1 MLALCLAIQRFVCQF
16 NDLFCNST
24 ICFPNICIT
33 ALTFDLQLLS
43 AILQM
48 PPEKNE
54 STRIYLFRAMALSLT
69 AMKYCDTHTATK
81 TITGLLVHISLCS
94 KFRLYIY

>member
-1 MLALCLAIQRFVCQF
+1 
-16 NDLFCNST
+16 
-24 ICFPNICIT
+24 
-33 ALTFDLQLLS
+33 
-43 AILQM
+43 M

-94 KFRLYIY
+94 KFRLYIYWFKDDYRVILFHLLASRPHVLRWSLYR